1 MVLTKFQLLATKE
14 PAAEPMISVDMETE
28 YAAPRPPL
36 SLAAHAAM
44 NAGDVVEVEIA
55 PEDSR
60 EE

>member
-1 MVLTKFQLLATKE
+1 
-14 PAAEPMISVDMETE
+14 MISVDMESE
-28 YAAPRPPL
+28 YVAPRPPL

-44 NAGDVVEVEIA
+44 NVGDVVEVEIT